1 MKALILGLGIPAT
14 IALSVVIVLGMGK
27 LVLIAGAALLG
38 RIRHEMVMR
47 PKERYYRMGGLL

>member
-1 MKALILGLGIPAT
+1 MQALILGLGIPAM
-14 IALSVVIVLGMGK
+14 IALVIITAIGAGKAVLM
-27 LVLIAGAALLG
+27 AAEALAG